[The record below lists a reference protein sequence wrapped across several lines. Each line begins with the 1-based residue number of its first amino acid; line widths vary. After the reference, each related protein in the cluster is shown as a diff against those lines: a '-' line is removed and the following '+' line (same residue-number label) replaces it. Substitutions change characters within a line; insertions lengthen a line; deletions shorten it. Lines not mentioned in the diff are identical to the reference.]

1 MNPDVERDD
10 RTALAWMER
19 PIDDKILESVLEECH
34 TVQAIIDQLSAETYT
49 IRTRLQYLV
58 LHRFLD
64 VTSDRRLRITA
75 RARDFLRGELT
86 PAD

>member
-10 RTALAWMER
+10 RTAPPWMER
-19 PIDDKILESVLEECH
+19 PLDDKILESVWQRRL
-34 TVQAIIDQLSAETYT
+34 TVQELIDQLAAESYT

-58 LHRFLD
+58 SYRFLD
-64 VTSDRRLRITA
+64 VTSDRRLRMTA

-86 PAD
+86 LAE